1 MGDTG
6 EAFGSL
12 EEMVVQTLGSLG
24 SLGGVKE
31 ERAGLW
37 DMSDRSVWLY
47 SGKDRVGF
55 GETGRHDSPLRK

>member
-37 DMSDRSVWLY
+37 DMSDTQCGFIL
-47 SGKDRVGF
+47 GKIG
-55 GETGRHDSPLRK
+55 